1 MDYNFLIIVLLIAIV
16 AYQNYSLSKLTK
28 ELGVL
33 SKADNIW
40 EAKEYLVPVK
50 EKEEE
55 PNNELELG
63 EIDTETFLQGVK
75 NTK

>member
-1 MDYNFLIIVLLIAIV
+1 MDYNFITVVLLLIIV
-16 AYQNYSLSKLTK
+16 AYQNYALSKLTK
-28 ELGVL
+28 EIGVL
-33 SKADNIW
+33 SKAESIW